1 MNKTEVEL
9 KKIFKNIFKIEKKKI
24 NKKSNF
30 KNIKK
35 WDSLNHVKIIM
46 AIESKFKISIDP
58 DKALELLSFKDI
70 LNFIKKNK

>member
-1 MNKTEVEL
+1 
-9 KKIFKNIFKIEKKKI
+9 
-24 NKKSNF
+24 
-30 KNIKK
+30 
-35 WDSLNHVKIIM
+35 M

>member
-9 KKIFKNIFKIEKKKI
+9 KKIFKNIFKIETNKI

-35 WDSLNHVKIIM
+35 WDS
-46 AIESKFKISIDP
+46 
-58 DKALELLSFKDI
+58 
-70 LNFIKKNK
+70 